1 MDPAIVDA
9 GVGMVRTPTAPGSAI
24 QYSEY
29 TLRND
34 NPFAGGCAWIEGEY
48 VPHNNARISI
58 FDAGFGH
65 SDCVYTAVHVWH
77 GNFFRLEDHVDRFLA
92 HGERLRLRSPLSK
105 AEIIDI
111 LHECVVKSELREAF
125 VNVTLTRGYGEK
137 PGEKDINALTSQ
149 VYAFAIPY
157 LWAFDPFKQV
167 NGINAIICRTVRRCS
182 AQIFDPAIKTY
193 HWGDLIRGVYEAM
206 DRKANTAFL
215 LDLDGYLAEGPGFNI
230 CVIKNGVLTS
240 PSRNVLGGIT
250 RRTALEIAES
260 LGLEAR
266 LGDVT
271 EEMLFNA
278 DEVFTTTTAGGITP
292 VNTVDERPIGNG
304 APGPWT
310 CKIRDRYWALMDEPS
325 PLIQP
330 VQYR

>member
-1 MDPAIVDA
+1 
-9 GVGMVRTPTAPGSAI
+9 MVRTPTAPGSAI

-137 PGEKDINALTSQ
+137 PGEKDI
-149 VYAFAIPY
+149 
-157 LWAFDPFKQV
+157 
-167 NGINAIICRTVRRCS
+167 S